1 MSPDTGDPVTR
12 EVRPQSLRR
21 RLLAVTAVAPWP
33 PRGGFSLRVARLL
46 ESLSR
51 SWDISLVVADS
62 QEPAA
67 VPWAPTGPHE
77 VISVRMCHPV
87 WAPSTPFIA
96 ENRRLRDAVDEVLAR
111 RSCQA
116 VLLWPGIEFVAFGR
130 DDFPPAV
137 ADRIDSDTLKRFRAW
152 CHRKTTIG
160 ELLKYAAYERRVVRQ
175 FAAAIVVGQDD
186 ARALT
191 RISGSK
197 NVVIVPNGVVPQ
209 HAPCFEAESPRP
221 TVVFSGTLNYY
232 ANVDAV
238 RHFARYIWP
247 DIHCRRPDARLLI
260 VGRTPTRGVLT
271 LAKLAGVEVRA
282 DVPDMARVLR
292 EGWVAV
298 APMRLGSGVKNKV
311 LEAWA
316 AGRPVV
322 LSPRAANGL
331 DLDEDMRRLVTGRRK
346 AFAALV
352 LQLLSNQ
359 KLRHSLGAAALSRVR
374 ARHSWQDSAEALS
387 KVLQSVSGEI
397 NPFKG
402 ASIG

>member
-1 MSPDTGDPVTR
+1 
-12 EVRPQSLRR
+12 
-21 RLLAVTAVAPWP
+21 
-33 PRGGFSLRVARLL
+33 
-46 ESLSR
+46 
-51 SWDISLVVADS
+51 
-62 QEPAA
+62 
-67 VPWAPTGPHE
+67 
-77 VISVRMCHPV
+77 
-87 WAPSTPFIA
+87 
-96 ENRRLRDAVDEVLAR
+96 
-111 RSCQA
+111 
-116 VLLWPGIEFVAFGR
+116 
-130 DDFPPAV
+130 
-137 ADRIDSDTLKRFRAW
+137 
-152 CHRKTTIG
+152 
-160 ELLKYAAYERRVVRQ
+160 
-175 FAAAIVVGQDD
+175 
-186 ARALT
+186 
-191 RISGSK
+191 
-197 NVVIVPNGVVPQ
+197 VIVPNGVVPQ

-260 VGRTPTRGVLT
+260 VGRTPNRGVLT

-282 DVPDMARVLR
+282 DVPDMARVLQ